1 MAFMLNIQRFMRNHI
16 GALVTAT
23 AGTAAVVGALV
34 VLPPGSAAPMSTS
47 ASPPSTTAPAPPSSV
62 AAPAGKHTGAKGGA
76 KAKGAKTGGKAADPA
91 RVAWAHQY
99 GVSRTTMAVLAPAGD
114 ASADQQAAATD
125 LLNKTE
131 AATAPYADLA
141 AAKAAGYDLQ
151 ADLANH
157 AKNKGPKLANEMA
170 KIDAGA
176 PVTPAT
182 MPMLHVGNKTLQA
195 DGKVLDPSAPE
206 TLMYGY
212 QGQGSWMLMGVMYKA
227 NEAFPSAPPD
237 PGGPITR
244 WHYHDKKGPGA
255 GLMMHVFFVQG
266 GDLAH
271 AYAADMKS

>member
-1 MAFMLNIQRFMRNHI
+1 MLNIRRFMRNHI
-16 GALVTAT
+16 GPLATAT

-34 VLPPGSAAPMSTS
+34 VLPPGSAAPMSAS
-47 ASPPSTTAPAPPSSV
+47 ASPPSTTAPVPPTS
-62 AAPAGKHTGAKGGA
+62 AAGGAKHTGARHAGKD
-76 KAKGAKTGGKAADPA
+76 KGAKHAGKAADPA
-91 RVAWAHQY
+91 RVAWAHRY
-99 GVSRTTMAVLAPAGD
+99 GESRTTMAVLAPAGD
-114 ASADQQAAATD
+114 ASAEEQTAASD
-125 LLNKTE
+125 LLVKTE
-131 AATAPYADLA
+131 AATAQYADPA

-151 ADLANH
+151 ADLASH
-157 AKNKGPKLANEMA
+157 AKHKGPKLANEMA

-182 MPMLHVGNKTLQA
+182 MPMLHVGNKALQA

-227 NEAFPSAPPD
+227 NEAFPSSPPD

-244 WHYHDKKGPGA
+244 WHYHDKKGPGE